1 MRSLIV
7 FAILSITK
15 FMPLVFIRNIV
26 ICLFSDG
33 HHIIPYTLLSESTG
47 LCTFMIS
54 FTDDITS
61 GKAILHHVDAGQLTV
76 MSIYFGNLP
85 FK

>member
-1 MRSLIV
+1 
-7 FAILSITK
+7 
-15 FMPLVFIRNIV
+15 
-26 ICLFSDG
+26 
-33 HHIIPYTLLSESTG
+33 
-47 LCTFMIS
+47 MIS

-85 FK
+85 FSVVDQMAGAATRAPERSPHGLHKI